1 MYVAM
6 TYPVVYRRQPHR
18 GGEGNVLRNVETR
31 SKFQNAFI
39 QPKTISKCK
48 KTLSKIA
55 TALLVSG
62 KGKRFPILQRHCK
75 LKNGFPKFRKR

>member
-39 QPKTISKCK
+39 RPKTISKCK

-55 TALLVSG
+55 TTFAKG
-62 KGKRFPILQRHCK
+62 NGKRFPILKGPWK
-75 LKNGFPKFRKR
+75 LKNGFPKFTER